1 MNTHLKLCSAV
12 LWTEAIGPKE
22 TTENMNDKFKIR
34 YNSRACDCLAMLV
47 FLHL

>member
-1 MNTHLKLCSAV
+1 MNTHLKLCS
-12 LWTEAIGPKE
+12 AIGPKE